1 MGGREGSRG
10 YTYQGIVAVLE
21 AFTDISW
28 DKIFVELATDD
39 DKVDIALSQKNKI
52 VRTIQVKSTDN
63 TFSQGEVKNWIQ
75 DLAKDYPCENYEL
88 VLIGQCAGNTLTF
101 INATKKYQNQELDKK
116 ARLALADFDTT
127 ILDHATLNVRVLS
140 NDVGSLLANLIVSLS
155 KYLEEGPPLSFV
167 QLEFIAKAMIT
178 DQLLQTIHGSATE
191 RQQFDLEL
199 KTRINLLKKQY
210 GAQRIPVCVQSFSR
224 GTERIVEKATAV
236 CDLREF
242 FNGRKLSPGLS
253 WTNDV
258 LPNVERFFEEVTEQE
273 QAYKIYLETHTSIA
287 FAAGRCCHSKMGID
301 ILPMQKTTMGPLK
314 FGVKKLIQAKSIQS
328 G

>member
-1 MGGREGSRG
+1 MPAVWGNPCGFGALMLILKEGNCMGGREGSRG

-116 ARLALADFDTT
+116 ARLALF
-127 ILDHATLNVRVLS
+127 
-140 NDVGSLLANLIVSLS
+140 
-155 KYLEEGPPLSFV
+155 
-167 QLEFIAKAMIT
+167 
-178 DQLLQTIHGSATE
+178 
-191 RQQFDLEL
+191 
-199 KTRINLLKKQY
+199 
-210 GAQRIPVCVQSFSR
+210 
-224 GTERIVEKATAV
+224 
-236 CDLREF
+236 
-242 FNGRKLSPGLS
+242 
-253 WTNDV
+253 
-258 LPNVERFFEEVTEQE
+258 
-273 QAYKIYLETHTSIA
+273 
-287 FAAGRCCHSKMGID
+287 
-301 ILPMQKTTMGPLK
+301 
-314 FGVKKLIQAKSIQS
+314 
-328 G
+328 